1 MPTVAINIGRGQSM
15 NYKDSVIKGISTLI
29 KKPIQEIHLHLEL
42 QADLQLD
49 SLDIVELIM
58 DIEENLEEELDA
70 QVFENCKTVGDL
82 IDILEKKI

>member
-1 MPTVAINIGRGQSM
+1 
-15 NYKDSVIKGISTLI
+15 
-29 KKPIQEIHLHLEL
+29 
-42 QADLQLD
+42 
-49 SLDIVELIM
+49 M